1 MKRLLTFILT
11 IIISVLICILCVSFS
26 IKEVVVNTL
35 SKEVVKKE
43 ISSYVTNAVKEIDE
57 TIDYE
62 TLDEIETNIGNSEE
76 IDKITEKYFD
86 NIIDAIINDKE
97 INLPNTKE
105 EIISLINQNEGI
117 LTEEN
122 NIELTDDQKDKIAE
136 VLTTDSRID
145 KIYKNVSNKMINNMS
160 ESEVNMVKTYDK
172 FISSSFRWGII
183 GIIIILT
190 VLIALVKKTYYRW
203 TFNLA
208 VSCAIAGA
216 LIALLLPF
224 TVETIM
230 LNLTE
235 KFIGSAATINLN
247 GIVNLGYICF
257 AICAVFIAI
266 YIVGNKITNYS
277 ERKRNY

>member
-62 TLDEIETNIGNSEE
+62 TLNEIETSIGNSEE
-76 IDKITEKYFD
+76 IDKITEKYFN
-86 NIIDAIINDKE
+86 NIVDAVINDKE

-105 EIISLINQNEGI
+105 EIINLINQNESI
-117 LTEEN
+117 LVKN
-122 NIELTDDQKDKIAE
+122 DIELTNEQKNQIVDLITK
-136 VLTTDSRID
+136 DGKID
-145 KIYKNVSNKMINNMS
+145 KIYINISNKIIDNMS
-160 ESEVNMVKTYDK
+160 DTEIKMVETYNA
-172 FISSSFRWGII
+172 FISMSFRWIII
-183 GIIIILT
+183 GIIILLT
-190 VLIALVKKTYYRW
+190 VLIALIKKTYYRW

-208 VSCAIAGA
+208 VAFVIAGA

-224 TVETIM
+224 TVETVM

-247 GIVNLGYICF
+247 KIINLGYICF
-257 AICAVFIAI
+257 AVCAVFIAS
-266 YIVGNKITNYS
+266 YIVGNKVTNYS

>member
-1 MKRLLTFILT
+1 MKKLLTFILT
-11 IIISVLICILCVSFS
+11 IIISVLICILCISFS

-43 ISSYVTNAVKEIDE
+43 ISSYVTNAVKEINE

-76 IDKITEKYFD
+76 IDKITEKYFN
-86 NIIDAIINDKE
+86 NIVDAVINDKD
-97 INLPNTKE
+97 ITLPNTKE
-105 EIISLINQNEGI
+105 EIISLINQNERI
-117 LTEEN
+117 LEEN

-136 VLTTDSRID
+136 VLTTDGRID

-160 ESEVNMVKTYDK
+160 EREVNMVKTYDK
-172 FISSSFRWGII
+172 FTSSSFRLGII

-235 KFIGSAATINLN
+235 KFIGSTATINLN

-257 AICAVFIAI
+257 AICAVFIVI